1 LVVIDAMCSLCGALM
16 NDDHWAE
23 RTDEGAAQGGLRVE
37 DDARRRAR
45 RRERTRRVRLV
56 NHILAHHRLVLQD
69 WDGRLYLLRD
79 AKGRSATVP
88 DLGSLW
94 TVAAELSGRRL
105 DPLEPQLL
113 ERLTAAGTKP

>member
-1 LVVIDAMCSLCGALM
+1 MTDE
-16 NDDHWAE
+16 HWAE
-23 RTDEGAAQGGLRVE
+23 RAEDGAAQGGARVE

-56 NHILAHHRLVLQD
+56 NRVLAHHRLTLQD

-94 TVAAELSGRRL
+94 TAAAGLSGGRL
-105 DPLEPQLL
+105 DPLEAGLL
-113 ERLTAAGTKP
+113 ERLVAASPNDGR

>member
-1 LVVIDAMCSLCGALM
+1 MCSLCGALM

-23 RTDEGAAQGGLRVE
+23 RTDGGVAQGGVRVE

-56 NHILAHHRLVLQD
+56 NHVLAHHRLVLQD

-79 AKGRSATVP
+79 AKGRGATVP

-94 TVAAELSGRRL
+94 MVAAELSGRRL

-113 ERLTAAGTKP
+113 ERLTRAEDKR

>member
-1 LVVIDAMCSLCGALM
+1 MCSLCGALLT
-16 NDDHWAE
+16 DEHWAE
-23 RTDEGAAQGGLRVE
+23 RAGDGAAQGGMRVE

-56 NHILAHHRLVLQD
+56 NRVLAHHRLVLQD

-94 TVAAELSGRRL
+94 TVAAGLAGHRL
-105 DPLEPQLL
+105 DPLEPRLL
-113 ERLTAAGTKP
+113 EHLAVAEDGR

>member
-1 LVVIDAMCSLCGALM
+1 MCSLCGAFM
-16 NDDHWAE
+16 TEEHWAE
-23 RTDEGAAQGGLRVE
+23 RTEGGAARGGARVE
-37 DDARRRAR
+37 DDARRRER

-56 NHILAHHRLVLQD
+56 NRILAHQRLTLQD

-88 DLGSLW
+88 DLGSVW
-94 TVAAELSGRRL
+94 TVAAELCGHRL

-113 ERLTAAGTKP
+113 ARLGAADAG

>member
-1 LVVIDAMCSLCGALM
+1 MCSLCGALM
-16 NDDHWAE
+16 TDEHWAE
-23 RTDEGAAQGGLRVE
+23 RTDEGTALSGARVE

-56 NHILAHHRLVLQD
+56 NRILAHHHLTLQD

-94 TVAAELSGRRL
+94 TAAAGLSGHSL
-105 DPLEPQLL
+105 DPLEPALR
-113 ERLTAAGTKP
+113 ERLVAAPATGER

>member
-1 LVVIDAMCSLCGALM
+1 MTDE
-16 NDDHWAE
+16 HWAE
-23 RTDEGAAQGGLRVE
+23 RTDEGAERGGVRVE
-37 DDARRRAR
+37 DDQRRRAR

-56 NHILAHHRLVLQD
+56 NRVLAHHRLVLQD

-79 AKGRSATVP
+79 AKGRSATVA

-94 TVAAELSGRRL
+94 MVAAGLAGHRL

-113 ERLTAAGTKP
+113 ERITAVAEGP